1 MFTQALGTTT
11 TGFEGQFRFLA
22 DQQGLGTAVGRHP
35 SADMLPIFNA
45 NHRSLRQFVTGLGY
59 RQFTTRGT
67 TTALPT
73 SAVETNETYAT
84 ITLAEGVSQIVQVD
98 AFYRGEWLEG
108 GLQEITLGQL
118 RDYPTR
124 TRGCPRAWL
133 WLDSGSVSGATLTAG
148 KIGVTPVPDSGS
160 YALWTMSE
168 FTDLS
173 ATTDV
178 YLYHTEDWRR
188 WHMLSC
194 MRDICGVRD
203 KDSARKLE
211 TIERMLNPDI
221 EGTPAWNIRVHA
233 PTAAGPKTWT
243 RSRNYRGI
251 GPWG

>member
-22 DQQGLGTAVGRHP
+22 DQQGLGTSVGRHP
-35 SADMLPIFNA
+35 SADLLPVFNA
-45 NHRSLRQFVTGLGY
+45 NYRSLRQFVTGLGY
-59 RQFTTRGT
+59 RQFCTRGS

-84 ITLAEGVSQIVQVD
+84 IALAQGVSQIAQVD
-98 AFYRGEWLEG
+98 VQYLTLEWDSIP
-108 GLQEITLGQL
+108 EIQLLQL
-118 RDYPTR
+118 RDYACR
-124 TRGCPRAWL
+124 TPAPPRAWL
-133 WLDSGSVSGATLTAG
+133 WLDAGSVSGSTFTQG
-148 KIGVTPVPDSGS
+148 KIGVVPVPNGGN
-160 YALWTMSE
+160 YALWTMLE

-188 WHMLSC
+188 WHMFSC

-203 KDSARKLE
+203 KDSAKKLV
-211 TIERMLNPDI
+211 TIERMLDPNIP
-221 EGTPAWNIRVHA
+221 GTPGHNWANSIA
-233 PTAAGPKTWT
+233 MATGPKTWT

-251 GPWG
+251 GPWGR